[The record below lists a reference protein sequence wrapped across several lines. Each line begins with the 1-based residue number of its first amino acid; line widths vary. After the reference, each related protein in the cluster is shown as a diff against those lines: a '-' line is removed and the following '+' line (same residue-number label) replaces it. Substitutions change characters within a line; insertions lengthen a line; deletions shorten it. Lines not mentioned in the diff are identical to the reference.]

1 MTITM
6 DDSDYLSSDD
16 KFDKMAAAA
25 EEDFDLSVEQ
35 LPDNRELENE
45 RSRMLIREEFQPNDT
60 ALKK

>member
-45 RSRMLIREEFQPNDT
+45 RSRMLIREEFQLNDT